1 MSQLAKSINQVLTK
15 TYNAI
20 YGEDDGDGEEPA
32 QLKLMTA
39 PLTAAEEVTA
49 LYTAQLVDLETAL
62 PAALHS
68 LGATPEEIEKA
79 LERAKEKEE
88 KQCACEEEEREWQ
101 SKDRAMNMQERDA
114 NLDSTKANTEMT
126 KKEVKGMVK
135 KPEPGAAASGGGSSS
150 SSSSKK

>member
-20 YGEDDGDGEEPA
+20 YGSDDGDGEEPA

-49 LYTAQLVDLETAL
+49 LYTAQLIDLDTAL

-68 LGATPEEIEKA
+68 LGATPEEVEKA

-88 KQCACEEEEREWQ
+88 KQCACEDEEREWNK
-101 SKDRAMNMQERDA
+101 KDREINLKERDA
-114 NLDSTKANTEMT
+114 NLDATKANTEVT
-126 KKEVKGMVK
+126 KKEASGMIK
-135 KPEPGAAASGGGSSS
+135 KPAASASSSGSSGGGSSD
-150 SSSSKK
+150 K